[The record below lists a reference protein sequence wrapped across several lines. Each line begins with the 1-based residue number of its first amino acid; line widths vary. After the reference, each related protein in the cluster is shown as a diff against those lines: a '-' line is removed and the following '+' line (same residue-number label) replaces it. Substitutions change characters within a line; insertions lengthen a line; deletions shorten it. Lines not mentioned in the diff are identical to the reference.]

1 LAVGAI
7 PVLLTGC
14 HVPGFAT
21 PEPASTQARDASHL
35 WHGTQFA
42 ALAVGALVWGLI
54 AWTVIYYRRR
64 HGSDIP
70 SQQATNVPLEIAYIT
85 TPIVIV
91 AVLFTLTTITQ
102 RKMTAISAH
111 PGLRIQATA
120 YQWGWKFD
128 YPSGKE
134 SASSETGPATL
145 VLPLNTTTEIDL
157 ISTDVVHAFLVP
169 AFLFQRNAVPGSPT
183 RFDITPDRLGTFD
196 GKCSTFCGI
205 RHYAM
210 TFSVQVLSPTDFEQ
224 WLTSP

>member
-1 LAVGAI
+1 MLA
-7 PVLLTGC
+7 GC

-21 PEPASTQARDASHL
+21 PDPASTQARDASHL
-35 WHGTQFA
+35 WHGTEFA

-54 AWTVIYYRRR
+54 AYSVIRYRRA
-64 HGSDIP
+64 HGPDVP
-70 SQQATNVPLEIAYIT
+70 SQNASNVPLEITYIA
-85 TPIVIV
+85 TPLVIV

-111 PGLRIQATA
+111 PGLVVQATA

-128 YPSGKE
+128 YPTGKE
-134 SASSETGPATL
+134 SASSDSGPATL
-145 VLPLNTTTEIDL
+145 VLPLNVTAEIDL
-157 ISTDVVHAFLVP
+157 VSTDVVHSFLVP

-183 RFDITPDRLGTFD
+183 RFDITPDRLGSFD
-196 GKCSTFCGI
+196 GHCSTFCGI

-210 TFSVQVLSPTDFEQ
+210 TFTVRVVSPTDFQQ